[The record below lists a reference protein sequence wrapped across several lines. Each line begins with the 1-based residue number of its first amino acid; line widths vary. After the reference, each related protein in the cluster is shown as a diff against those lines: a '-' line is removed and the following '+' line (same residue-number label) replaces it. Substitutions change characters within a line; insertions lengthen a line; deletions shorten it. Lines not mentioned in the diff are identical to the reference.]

1 MSVELRIVTPKAVAW
16 TGTADEVLAP
26 GHHGQF
32 GVLPGHERFLSV
44 ARPGRVVIRSG
55 ESEQIFV
62 VGTGFIEVG
71 AEHVT
76 ILTDVCEPLAEVDPE
91 QAARDLAEAEVE
103 LGHSVQGTA
112 GWDEAEKRADLARA
126 RIG

>member
-26 GHHGQF
+26 GYHGQF

-44 ARPGRVVIRSG
+44 ARPGRVVIRSEAG
-55 ESEQIFV
+55 EQVFI

-71 AEHVT
+71 ATEVT
-76 ILTDVCEPLAEVDPE
+76 ILTDVCEPIADVDADAAKQQLADAETE
-91 QAARDLAEAEVE
+91 LA
-103 LGHSVQGTA
+103 GCVQGTA
-112 GWDEAEKRADLARA
+112 AWDEAEKKADLARA
-126 RIG
+126 RLG

>member
-16 TGTADEVLAP
+16 TGQADEVLAP

-44 ARPGRVVIRSG
+44 ARPGRVVIRNEQG
-55 ESEQIFV
+55 EQSFV

-76 ILTDVCEPLAEVDPE
+76 ILTDVCEPVEDVDPE
-91 QAARDLAEAEVE
+91 QAKLQLAEAEAE
-103 LGHSVQGTA
+103 LGECVRGTA
-112 GWDEAEKRADLARA
+112 AWDEVEKRADLARA